1 MYPLHMPKTERP
13 ARKTPEATQKQSN
26 SPWSPS
32 DARGATSRTTR
43 DRSNGSRSERR
54 RLHAA
59 LLTPA
64 WPTVFMWTSVF
75 YLVADIA

>member
-13 ARKTPEATQKQSN
+13 ARKTPEASPQQSS
-26 SPWSPS
+26 SPWSAS
-32 DARGATSRTTR
+32 DTRGAASRTKR

-54 RLHAA
+54 RLHVA

-64 WPTVFMWTSVF
+64 WPVVFMWTSVF